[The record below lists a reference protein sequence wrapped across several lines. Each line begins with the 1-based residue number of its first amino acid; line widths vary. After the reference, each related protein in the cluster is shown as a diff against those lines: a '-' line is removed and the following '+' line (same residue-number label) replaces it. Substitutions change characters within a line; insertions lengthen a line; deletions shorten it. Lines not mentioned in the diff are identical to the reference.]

1 MFSETL
7 YKSSGR
13 ASCWHKR
20 SQGYR
25 SLFQVFKLGGRRKRY
40 VSRKT
45 AREVGYSSGS
55 VRAKEQCSILL
66 VLREIFV
73 WPWKMVSL
81 SICYLFY
88 QSVDETIKTWTLR
101 FPAKE
106 NDSIDQSCC
115 SLTSKRSIDWF
126 LESSWWSVRSSN
138 RSISV
143 RLLFYSRVFMATSTS
158 YENRS
163 NRALCKQANAGRFLT
178 SNISLS
184 PPANS
189 RVSSVDCSCLF
200 FSPVFSSFF

>member
-13 ASCWHKR
+13 ASCCHKR
-20 SQGYR
+20 SQGYH
-25 SLFQVFKLGGRRKRY
+25 SLFQVFILRGRRKRY

-66 VLREIFV
+66 VLRDLIR
-73 WPWKMVSL
+73 